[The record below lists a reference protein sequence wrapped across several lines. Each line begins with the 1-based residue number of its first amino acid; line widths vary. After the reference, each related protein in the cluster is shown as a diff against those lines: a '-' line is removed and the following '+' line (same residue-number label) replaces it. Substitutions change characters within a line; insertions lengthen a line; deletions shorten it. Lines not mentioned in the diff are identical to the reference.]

1 MVKTV
6 ITERNL
12 LLATKRSMKMKI
24 AVRRI
29 DFMLILFFALSEPSD
44 IALRIIIN
52 RNRNKD

>member
-1 MVKTV
+1 MVNTG

-52 RNRNKD
+52 RNRNKE

>member
-1 MVKTV
+1 MLNTG

-44 IALRIIIN
+44 IALSIIMNRI
-52 RNRNKD
+52 